1 MYTVY
6 LFINMGQFVFIIEI
20 LLPKYILVMNCELEH
35 EESLQERNTHTHTH
49 EMMVNIQFHD
59 TKRCTGAYEAIHVE
73 TTTTTTS
80 SQIE

>member
-35 EESLQERNTHTHTH
+35 EESLQERNTHTHTRNDG
-49 EMMVNIQFHD
+49 EYTI
-59 TKRCTGAYEAIHVE
+59 
-73 TTTTTTS
+73 S
-80 SQIE
+80 

>member
-35 EESLQERNTHTHTH
+35 EESLQERNTHTRNDGEYT
-49 EMMVNIQFHD
+49 I
-59 TKRCTGAYEAIHVE
+59 
-73 TTTTTTS
+73 S
-80 SQIE
+80 